1 MRIPQRAGSL
11 LRTVGGAGVVLAAA
25 LGMPTPAVASG
36 AVVKGGYLTL
46 SDGTQLRY
54 TVSLPSA
61 TGRFPVILE
70 YDPYVSGVTSNTDFA
85 PDGYAFLGVNF
96 RGTGCST
103 GTFEPLRSDIWG
115 QDGASVV
122 DWASRQSWSD
132 GNIGMFGGSFTGT
145 SQLATAEY
153 AGPALKA
160 IMPWQVFPDFY
171 RSLVYPG
178 GIFNSWIFDWVN
190 GGRQVVL
197 GTNNF
202 EQLPNDPQC
211 AVGETEQ
218 TPPNESGGADIALH
232 PYNDSFWATEP
243 STLSDRI
250 RIPVLGCATW
260 QDTTVHSYAFNFFR
274 ALDPRLTWLV
284 GGDGT
289 HYDCPISHSL
299 AVRFLNRYLK
309 DENNGWDQTPHVVLA
324 HEVPTDPPPS
334 GGLAPDNAAKWTTS
348 FQTWSDMNRAIQPVR
363 LHLRGGGQLTLEPPS
378 HDGAFDSYSY
388 GGLTNNTPRDW
399 TNNVSAW
406 NNPTV
411 PGREI
416 TYTTPV
422 LSDDAE
428 FLGSGSANLWIAA
441 GAPDGD
447 VQVTLSEIRPDGQEE
462 YVENGWLRLSER
474 RLDPRLSTELDPVP
488 TYLQSDAAPLTPF
501 KPVYAR
507 IQLLPFNHVFRAG
520 SAIRLTIDTPGG
532 WFAVDPIGTRI
543 EIFHT
548 PTMDSTLVL
557 GRVTGGVA
565 HAPLPS
571 CADLLNQPCRAAT
584 GATAPG
590 IIDLRSQGPATAC
603 AQHHAPVRFGGCGVS
618 GRPRR

>member
-1 MRIPQRAGSL
+1 
-11 LRTVGGAGVVLAAA
+11 VLAAA
-25 LGMPTPAVASG
+25 LAMATPAAASG
-36 AVVKGGYLTL
+36 TVVKGGYLTL
-46 SDGTQLRY
+46 PDGTQLRY
-54 TVSLPSA
+54 TLTLPSA

-85 PDGYAFLGVNF
+85 PNGYAFLGVNF

-103 GTFEPLRSDIWG
+103 GTFQPLRGDIWG
-115 QDGASVV
+115 RDGATVV
-122 DWASRQSWSD
+122 DWASRQPWSD

-160 IMPWQVFPDFY
+160 IMPWQVFPDLY

-178 GIFNSWIFDWVN
+178 GIFNSWIAGWVN
-190 GGRQVVL
+190 GGRQFVL
-197 GTNNF
+197 GTSNF

-211 AVGETEQ
+211 AVGEAEQ
-218 TPPNESGGADIALH
+218 TPPNESRGADVALH

-243 STLSDRI
+243 ATLSDRI
-250 RIPVLGCATW
+250 RVPVLGCSTW

-274 ALDPRLTWLV
+274 TLDPRLSWLV

-299 AVRFLNRYLK
+299 AVRFLNRYLRH
-309 DENNGWDQTPHVVLA
+309 ENNGWDLTPHVVLA
-324 HEVPTDPPPS
+324 HEVPTDPPAA
-334 GGLAPDNAAKWTTS
+334 GGLAPDNAAKWTTA
-348 FQTWSDMNRAIQPVR
+348 FHTWSDMDRAIQPVR
-363 LHLRGGGQLTLEPPS
+363 LHLRGGGQLSLRRS
-378 HDGAFDSYSY
+378 SQGAAFDSYAY
-388 GGLTNNTPRDW
+388 GGPTDNTPKDW
-399 TNNVSAW
+399 TNNVSSW
-406 NNPTV
+406 NNPAV
-411 PGREI
+411 SGRKV

-422 LSDDAE
+422 LSYDAE
-428 FLGSGSANLWIAA
+428 FLGSGSANLWLAA
-441 GAPDGD
+441 GAPEGD

-462 YVENGWLRLSER
+462 YVESGWLRLSER

-488 TYLQSDAAPLTPF
+488 TYLHGDVAPLMSF

-532 WFAVDPIGTRI
+532 WFAADPVGTRM
-543 EIFHT
+543 EIFHAR
-548 PTMDSTLVL
+548 TMDSTLVL

-565 HAPLPS
+565 YAPLPP
-571 CADLLNQPCRAAT
+571 CADVLNQPCRPAT
-584 GATAPG
+584 GATVPG
-590 IIDLRSQGPATAC
+590 TLDLRSPG
-603 AQHHAPVRFGGCGVS
+603 
-618 GRPRR
+618 